1 MSKDL
6 NSQIPWFATSNGVID
21 LQTSADHR
29 DHRYTNNKIDD
40 QTLPNSTDKPLNTN
54 HNTNNNTNN
63 NTTNNNNNTN
73 SATSKGSLKLSST
86 NLSSKVGEGG
96 LPLPP
101 LTDKIGRPFSTK
113 SSPKEEPVKV
123 PPAPKDNELYGDIL
137 VIPPIRQKQQVKNED
152 FSIPT
157 LEVFTE
163 ITCMTQKTFNID
175 DL

>member
-29 DHRYTNNKIDD
+29 DHRYTNNQIED
-40 QTLPNSTDKPLNTN
+40 QTLPNSTDKPLN
-54 HNTNNNTNN
+54 
-63 NTTNNNNNTN
+63 NNNNTN
-73 SATSKGSLKLSST
+73 SATSKRSLKLSSN

-113 SSPKEEPVKV
+113 SSQKEEPVKV

-157 LEVFTE
+157 LKVFLLT
-163 ITCMTQKTFNID
+163 THA
-175 DL
+175 

>member
-29 DHRYTNNKIDD
+29 DHRYTNNQIEDH
-40 QTLPNSTDKPLNTN
+40 TLPNSTDKPLN
-54 HNTNNNTNN
+54 NNNTNN
-63 NTTNNNNNTN
+63 N
-73 SATSKGSLKLSST
+73 SATSKRSIKLSST

-96 LPLPP
+96 LPP
-101 LTDKIGRPFSTK
+101 LTEKLGRPFSTK
-113 SSPKEEPVKV
+113 SSQKEDQVKV

-137 VIPPIRQKQQVKNED
+137 VIPPIRQKQSKNED

-157 LEVFTE
+157 LKVVTD
-163 ITCMTQKTFNID
+163 KT
-175 DL
+175 

>member
-29 DHRYTNNKIDD
+29 DHRYTNNQIED
-40 QTLPNSTDKPLNTN
+40 QTLPNSTDKPL
-54 HNTNNNTNN
+54 HS
-63 NTTNNNNNTN
+63 NNNNTD
-73 SATSKGSLKLSST
+73 SATSKRSLKLSSN

-113 SSPKEEPVKV
+113 SSQKEEPVKV

-157 LEVFTE
+157 LKVFLLT
-163 ITCMTQKTFNID
+163 THA
-175 DL
+175 

>member
-29 DHRYTNNKIDD
+29 DHRYTNNQIED

-54 HNTNNNTNN
+54 NTNNS
-63 NTTNNNNNTN
+63 NNNNTN
-73 SATSKGSLKLSST
+73 SATSKRSLKLSST

-96 LPLPP
+96 LPP
-101 LTDKIGRPFSTK
+101 LTEKLGRPFSTK
-113 SSPKEEPVKV
+113 SSEKEEQVKV

-137 VIPPIRQKQQVKNED
+137 VIPPIRQKQSKNED

-157 LEVFTE
+157 LKVFTDK
-163 ITCMTQKTFNID
+163 TWMTQKTFLFD

>member
-21 LQTSADHR
+21 LQTSSDHR
-29 DHRYTNNKIDD
+29 DHRYTNNQLEDQSH
-40 QTLPNSTDKPLNTN
+40 QTLPNSTDKPLN
-54 HNTNNNTNN
+54 
-63 NTTNNNNNTN
+63 NNNNTK
-73 SATSKGSLKLSST
+73 SATSKSSLKLSST

-96 LPLPP
+96 LPP
-101 LTDKIGRPFSTK
+101 LSDKIGRPFSRK
-113 SSPKEEPVKV
+113 SSQKEEPVKV

-157 LEVFTE
+157 LKVFTDK
-163 ITCMTQKTFNID
+163 TSMTQKTF
-175 DL
+175 LFQH

>member
-29 DHRYTNNKIDD
+29 DHRYTNNHIED
-40 QTLPNSTDKPLNTN
+40 QTLPNSTDKPP
-54 HNTNNNTNN
+54 NNQK
-63 NTTNNNNNTN
+63 TN
-73 SATSKGSLKLSST
+73 SATSKSSLKLSAT

-96 LPLPP
+96 LPP
-101 LTDKIGRPFSTK
+101 LTDKIGRPFSTVNTNT
-113 SSPKEEPVKV
+113 SQKEEVKV

-137 VIPPIRQKQQVKNED
+137 VIPPIRQKQQFKNED

-157 LEVFTE
+157 LKVFTN
-163 ITCMTQKTFNID
+163 KTT
-175 DL
+175 